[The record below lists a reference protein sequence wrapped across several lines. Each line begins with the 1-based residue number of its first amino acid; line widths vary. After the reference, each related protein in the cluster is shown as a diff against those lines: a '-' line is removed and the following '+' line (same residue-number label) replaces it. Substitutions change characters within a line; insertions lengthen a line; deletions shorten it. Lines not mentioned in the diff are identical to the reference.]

1 MSGPIRVGVVGVG
14 EMGERHART
23 FSEMPGAELVGVA
36 DPDAERAAG
45 VAARHSVTPMG
56 FDDLLDRV
64 HAVSIASPTL
74 THADVALRAIEHG
87 CHLLVEKPLA
97 TTLEEAGM
105 LLDAANQRPRVV
117 FMVGHIERFN
127 PTVMA
132 LQSLI
137 DGRAIRGLKFTR
149 TSTFDRREVGRDIVY
164 DLMIHDIDL
173 ALELL
178 GEEIESIDASGDS
191 IVTEQIDCAEAEL
204 RMKGDLPVSFLASRV
219 AAKEV
224 RSIEVR
230 TDDET
235 ITADLLGMGLSIEPH
250 IPSRMA
256 PVCPVVGSDDPLR
269 LELEHFVRC
278 VSAGTRP
285 VVGIDA
291 GYRSMVMATTI
302 SSLIQ
307 RTRAARHDRRLVP
320 AAL

>member
-1 MSGPIRVGVVGVG
+1 
-14 EMGERHART
+14 MGEKHVRT
-23 FSEMPGAELVGVA
+23 YTEMPGAQLVGVV
-36 DPDAERAAG
+36 DPDPGRAAG
-45 VAARHSVTPMG
+45 VAARYQTAPMDL
-56 FDDLLDRV
+56 DDLMDRV

-74 THADVALRAIEHG
+74 THADVALRAIEQG

-97 TTLEEAGM
+97 ATLEEAGM
-105 LLDAANQRPRVV
+105 LLDAANQRRRVV

-132 LQSLI
+132 LQTLI

-149 TSTFDRREVGRDIVY
+149 TSTFDRREAGCDIVY

-173 ALELL
+173 ALELV
-178 GEEIESIDASGDS
+178 GEEIESIDASGDA
-191 IVTEQIDCAEAEL
+191 IVSEQIDCAEAEL
-204 RMKGDLPVSFLASRV
+204 RMKGDLPVSFLTSRV

-230 TDDET
+230 TDDAT
-235 ITADLLGMGLSIEPH
+235 ITADLLRMGLSIEPH
-250 IPSRMA
+250 VSGGIA
-256 PVCPVVGSDDPLR
+256 PATPIVGSDDPLR

-285 VVGIDA
+285 IVGIDA

-320 AAL
+320 VAL